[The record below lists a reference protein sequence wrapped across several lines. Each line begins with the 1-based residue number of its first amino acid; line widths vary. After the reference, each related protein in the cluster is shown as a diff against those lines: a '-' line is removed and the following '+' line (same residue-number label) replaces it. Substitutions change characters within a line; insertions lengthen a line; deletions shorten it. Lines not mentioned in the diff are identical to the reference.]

1 MDQLAELADSPL
13 ITRGSQS
20 WSHFCYSP
28 LITRG
33 SAGRAQL
40 VTLLLLS
47 TPNPWISWQST
58 AGHTSITLHSSPVDQ
73 LAEHS
78 WSHFCYS
85 PLITRGSAGRA
96 QLVTLLLLSTHH
108 PWISWQSTAGL
119 STLLLLSTYHPWISW
134 QSTAVHTS
142 VTLQSSSVDQLA
154 EHSWSHFYY
163 SPLITRGS
171 AGRTQLVTLL
181 LLSTHHPCVSWQS
194 TLVTLLLLST
204 HHPWISWQSTAGHT
218 SVTLHS
224 SPMDQLAEHSCSHFC
239 YSPVIIR
246 GSAGKAQL
254 VTLLLLST
262 YHPWISWQNTAGHT
276 SVTLHS
282 SPVCQLAEHT
292 GHTSVTLHS
301 SPVDQLAEHSCSH
314 CCYSPVII
322 RGSAGRAH
330 WSHFCYSPLIT
341 RGSAGRA
348 QLFTLLLLSSH
359 HPWISWQSTA
369 GHTSITLH
377 LSPVDQLA
385 EHSWSHFCY
394 SLLITRVSAGR
405 AHWSHFCY
413 SPLITR
419 GSAGRAQLV
428 TLLLLSTHHPW
439 ISWQSTAVHTSVT
452 LQSSSVD
459 QLAKHSWSHFY
470 YSPLITRGSAG
481 RTQLVTLLLLSTHH
495 PCVSWQSTLVTLLLL
510 STHHPWIS
518 WQSTAGHTSVTLH
531 SSHVCQLV
539 EHTGDTPVT
548 LHSSPVDQLAEHS
561 WSHFCYSPLITRGS
575 AGTVQLVTLRLL
587 STHHPWISWQST
599 AGHTSIYLHSS
610 PVDQLAEYC

>member
-1 MDQLAELADSPL
+1 MDQLAEYFWSHFGYSPL
-13 ITRGSQS
+13 VTRGSAGRVLLVTLWLVSTHHPWISWQSTAGHIYVTLHSSPVDQLANTSGHTSVTLHSSPVDHLAEHS

-33 SAGRAQL
+33 SAGGAQL

-47 TPNPWISWQST
+47 THNPWISWQST
-58 AGHTSITLHSSPVDQ
+58 LVTLLLLSTHHPWIRWQSTAGHTSVTLHSSPVDQ

-85 PLITRGSAGRA
+85 PLITRGSAGRV
-96 QLVTLLLLSTHH
+96 QLVTLLLLS
-108 PWISWQSTAGL
+108 I
-119 STLLLLSTYHPWISW
+119 
-134 QSTAVHTS
+134 
-142 VTLQSSSVDQLA
+142 
-154 EHSWSHFYY
+154 
-163 SPLITRGS
+163 
-171 AGRTQLVTLL
+171 
-181 LLSTHHPCVSWQS
+181 
-194 TLVTLLLLST
+194 
-204 HHPWISWQSTAGHT
+204 
-218 SVTLHS
+218 
-224 SPMDQLAEHSCSHFC
+224 
-239 YSPVIIR
+239 
-246 GSAGKAQL
+246 
-254 VTLLLLST
+254 

-292 GHTSVTLHS
+292 GHISVTLHS
-301 SPVDQLAEHSCSH
+301 SPVDQLAERSCSH
-314 CCYSPVII
+314 FCYSPVII

-394 SLLITRVSAGR
+394 SPLITRVSAGR

-428 TLLLLSTHHPW
+428 TPLLLSTHHPW
-439 ISWQSTAVHTSVT
+439 ISWQSTS
-452 LQSSSVD
+452 
-459 QLAKHSWSHFY
+459 
-470 YSPLITRGSAG
+470 
-481 RTQLVTLLLLSTHH
+481 
-495 PCVSWQSTLVTLLLL
+495 
-510 STHHPWIS
+510 
-518 WQSTAGHTSVTLH
+518 GHTSVTLH
-531 SSHVCQLV
+531 SSHVCQLA
-539 EHTGDTPVT
+539 EHTGDTSFT

-599 AGHTSIYLHSS
+599 AGHTSISLHSS